1 VEALSGNLPLG
12 LLTENWWS
20 PFHPFKS
27 SLTGETAREL
37 CNAWTSEKNKPW
49 TAPIGFKY
57 AGFEIAA
64 DALKRA
70 GTLDKKAL
78 LKAIGETDLKTIVGH
93 IKYNDKHY
101 SETPLVGGQWVK
113 GKKYPWDVE
122 IVFNKMTPEIPT
134 TAKLIYPLP
143 K

>member
-1 VEALSGNLPLG
+1 
-12 LLTENWWS
+12 
-20 PFHPFKS
+20 
-27 SLTGETAREL
+27 LTGASAKEL
-37 CNAWTSEKNKPW
+37 CDAWTKEKNKPW

-70 GTLDKKAL
+70 GTLDKKVL
-78 LKAIGETDLKTIVGH
+78 LKAIGETDLDTIVGH

-113 GKKYPWDVE
+113 GKKFPWDVE
-122 IVFNKMTPEIPT
+122 IVFNKKAPEIPT
-134 TAKLIYPLP
+134 TANLIYPLP